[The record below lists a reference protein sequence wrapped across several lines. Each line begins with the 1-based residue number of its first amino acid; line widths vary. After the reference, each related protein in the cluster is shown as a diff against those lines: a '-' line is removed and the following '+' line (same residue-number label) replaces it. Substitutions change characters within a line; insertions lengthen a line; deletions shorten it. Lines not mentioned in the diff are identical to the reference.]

1 MRDFRIHQVIVNHL
15 GVFEHL
21 NLQLKEKVDAK
32 KADIH
37 ILTGENGTGKST
49 ILQVIS
55 SLITPH
61 QLTPKAHLDFKDQVY
76 TDIRFSSFQENT
88 QVAEGEILTFEAYK
102 NKFNNGQWQAERTNR
117 NDQFLKYIQKWRSYQ
132 FEKFDFA
139 IFAYSG
145 YRRLDQ
151 ANISYIQELSENP
164 LERSLDL
171 SNSINPQ
178 IILQWV
184 ANTKTKEALAYTKG
198 DLPKAEQYKSAIKR
212 IERVVSDITGLQLEF
227 VLSDSPLQVQINID
241 GVKLDFS
248 LLADGIKSIISWIA
262 DMLMRMDRLTWNTD
276 VEVFD
281 RNFILLLDEVEVHLH
296 PAWQRKVLP
305 IIQDLFRNAQII
317 VSTHSPFVT
326 NSVDNAWI
334 YKLKK
339 AGHFSVLDGEPIL
352 SENAKSYRTILEEI
366 FGVSRQFGDEVEKEL
381 DLFYSMKNEIL
392 TQRRPS
398 NDSEF
403 LHLTNSLRRQ
413 SIELE
418 SIIGME
424 LKQMNK
430 LSKAEG

>member
-21 NLQLKEKVDAK
+21 DLQLKEKVDAK

-55 SLITPH
+55 NLTTPH

-76 TDIRFSSFQENT
+76 AEIRFSSFQESIKIG
-88 QVAEGEILTFEAYK
+88 ESEILAFEGWR
-102 NKFNNGQWQAERTNR
+102 NKFNNGQWQVERNKH
-117 NDQFLKYIQKWRSYQ
+117 DALFKYFQKWHSYQ

-151 ANISYIQELSENP
+151 TNISYIQEISENP
-164 LERSLDL
+164 LERSLDI

-178 IILQWV
+178 ILLQWV
-184 ANTKTKEALAYTKG
+184 ANTKTKEALAYTRN
-198 DLPKAEQYKSAIKR
+198 DLAKAEQYKNSIKR
-212 IERVVSDITGLQLEF
+212 IEKVVSDITGLQVEF
-227 VLSDSPLQVQINID
+227 ILADNPLQVQINID
-241 GVKLDFS
+241 GIKLNFS

-262 DMLMRMDRLTWNTD
+262 DLLMRMDRLSWNND

-305 IIQDLFRNAQII
+305 IIQELFRNAQII
-317 VSTHSPFVT
+317 VSTHSPFVA

-334 YKLKK
+334 YKLKRV
-339 AGHFSVLDGEPIL
+339 GHFSVLDGEPIL
-352 SENAKSYRTILEEI
+352 SENAKSYRTIMEEI
-366 FGVSRQFGDEVEKEL
+366 FGINRQFGDEVEKDL
-381 DLFYSMKNEIL
+381 DRFYSMKNEIL
-392 TQRRPS
+392 TNKRVFKDP
-398 NDSEF
+398 EF
-403 LHLTNSLRRQ
+403 HTLANSLRQQ

-424 LKQMNK
+424 LKQMNR